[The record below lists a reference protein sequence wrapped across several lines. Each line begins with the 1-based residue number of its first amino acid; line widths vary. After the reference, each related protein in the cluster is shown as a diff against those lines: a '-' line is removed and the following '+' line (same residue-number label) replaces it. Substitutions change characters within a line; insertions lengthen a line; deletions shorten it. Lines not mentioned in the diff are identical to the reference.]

1 MNNIYYQEYL
11 RQLAED
17 EANQQNSLAK
27 IKSLTG
33 ETAQFGNNL
42 STVGNAIKANVDNE
56 VAQQLGTRMS
66 GMGANISG
74 GANSIASKLNA
85 PENYFKGV
93 ANKSVGTG
101 LSKAG
106 EYLASKTGLAGSL
119 GTGLSNLGAS
129 MTGAGTAAGT
139 GAAATGAATGAGA
152 TAAGTAAGTTAA
164 GAGAAGAAGAGAGA
178 AAGGATAGG
187 AAAGGAAAGGSA
199 AGGAAAAGPI
209 GALVALG
216 MMAAMGTNRKR
227 AKKSGQALMNM
238 TNNIVKDGQNAQLE
252 QAQQNTAALQE
263 AANQSLA
270 QGVMTGGAAPI
281 ESNPIAE
288 YQEYLRQ
295 NGYSN
300 DVVNGV
306 AQGLNSG
313 DKNIADW
320 IQQYNSGAAGQTNPI
335 NIPQT
340 AEEIAAAKAGT
351 FNTPVQTGGISN
363 NQEAVKRSL
372 LEKFANGIGDLASGY
387 QENRNTAFNP
397 DNLKPNDQ
405 KSKMNRVGEAF
416 GTAARAMNNPNMLGL
431 VAGGLTTAL
440 TGDPLY
446 GLGQGYKLANQK
458 AMSNIYQDVLAKEG
472 INVNPGALGTI
483 SHQDM
488 NAIMTPQLKKI
499 YYESLAN
506 WRDKKLEYDKD
517 YKDQKIE
524 IDKQNADSRAVAAGA
539 SATRAAKYNGGSGS
553 YKPQTHPDW
562 NSDLAGFQRFAT
574 DPNLIDKYDEAKRR
588 FINKHGVDPEKY
600 LK

>member
-1 MNNIYYQEYL
+1 
-11 RQLAED
+11 
-17 EANQQNSLAK
+17 
-27 IKSLTG
+27 
-33 ETAQFGNNL
+33 
-42 STVGNAIKANVDNE
+42 
-56 VAQQLGTRMS
+56 
-66 GMGANISG
+66 
-74 GANSIASKLNA
+74 
-85 PENYFKGV
+85 
-93 ANKSVGTG
+93 
-101 LSKAG
+101 
-106 EYLASKTGLAGSL
+106 
-119 GTGLSNLGAS
+119 
-129 MTGAGTAAGT
+129 
-139 GAAATGAATGAGA
+139 
-152 TAAGTAAGTTAA
+152 
-164 GAGAAGAAGAGAGA
+164 
-178 AAGGATAGG
+178 
-187 AAAGGAAAGGSA
+187 
-199 AGGAAAAGPI
+199 
-209 GALVALG
+209 

-539 SATRAAKYNGGSGS
+539 SATRAAKYNGGSGA

>member
-539 SATRAAKYNGGSGS
+539 SATRAAKYNGGSGA

>member
-85 PENYFKGV
+85 PENYFKGL

-524 IDKQNADSRAVAAGA
+524 IDKQNADSRAVSAGA